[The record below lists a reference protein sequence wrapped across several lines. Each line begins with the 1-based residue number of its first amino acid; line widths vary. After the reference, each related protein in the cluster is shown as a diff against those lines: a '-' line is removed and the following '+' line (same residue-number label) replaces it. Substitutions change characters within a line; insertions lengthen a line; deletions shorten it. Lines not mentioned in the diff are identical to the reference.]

1 MTVACV
7 AASTA
12 TSATAHSTTTM
23 SLPDFLLPP
32 PGYSLSAAA
41 PLYSAEPGPSEQRL
55 AITSR
60 KSSRTQAGT
69 LRRSHSGIVIA
80 LRDQDDSAEAPT
92 YGRGGYIAGDV
103 ELASTQSVL
112 SVSATVSHRI
122 ATHRALMLTMVLSD
136 RRPTRPNHC
145 RAIRIRSAL
154 PLHLANSVEVGWRGV
169 YVPVSTAVRAG
180 APRGLS

>member
-60 KSSRTQAGT
+60 KSSRTPAGT

-80 LRDQDDSAEAPT
+80 LRDHNMRMKSTRVYYQSAALKLRILRRGIQQPFNQLSSRSCQDFTT
-92 YGRGGYIAGDV
+92 YSSLMTRW
-103 ELASTQSVL
+103 LSSFRNFQSL
-112 SVSATVSHRI
+112 YAFGCF
-122 ATHRALMLTMVLSD
+122 A
-136 RRPTRPNHC
+136 
-145 RAIRIRSAL
+145 
-154 PLHLANSVEVGWRGV
+154 
-169 YVPVSTAVRAG
+169 
-180 APRGLS
+180 